1 MISDIIGGFFNLI
14 GSIISFAFD
23 LVTGAVS
30 FAFGM
35 LELALSMGFLLFAG
49 VVTVFIIRRI
59 RRSKQRKSEENV
71 IYDDDGE
78 AFTSYFDQKK

>member
-1 MISDIIGGFFNLI
+1 MISDFIGGIFDLIGNLI
-14 GSIISFAFD
+14 GLVFD
-23 LVTGAVS
+23 LVFGALS

-35 LELALSMGFLLFAG
+35 LEVALSMGFLLFAG
-49 VVTVFIIRRI
+49 ILTVFIIRRI
-59 RRSKQRKSEENV
+59 RKSKQRKSEENV